1 MDAAEDSPVARI
13 KVRGYVRE
21 VPLTRFE
28 LVCAECGQAAVVY
41 RYPGQAARFCSEEC
55 QLEAR
60 QRADRERKAL
70 RRAARRSEAEAAGTI
85 VRRGRP
91 PKRR

>member
-1 MDAAEDSPVARI
+1 MNADEDSPVARI

-41 RYPGQAARFCSEEC
+41 RYPGQAARFCSEHC
-55 QLEAR
+55 QREAR
-60 QRADRERKAL
+60 QKADRERKAR
-70 RRAARRSEAEAAGTI
+70 RRAARRAEVDAAGII

-91 PKRR
+91 RNV